1 MKLELTERQ
10 AEALINAIDTFDN
23 TFDYD
28 HEFSKEEKQDL
39 RSALLIQAK
48 LKELLGAQ
56 WTNT

>member
-10 AEALINAIDTFDN
+10 AEALLSAIDTFDN

-48 LKELLGAQ
+48 LKELLGA
-56 WTNT
+56 

>member
-10 AEALINAIDTFDN
+10 AEALLSAIDTYNN

-28 HEFSKEEKQDL
+28 YQFSKEEKQDL

-48 LKELLGAQ
+48 LKELLGA
-56 WTNT
+56 